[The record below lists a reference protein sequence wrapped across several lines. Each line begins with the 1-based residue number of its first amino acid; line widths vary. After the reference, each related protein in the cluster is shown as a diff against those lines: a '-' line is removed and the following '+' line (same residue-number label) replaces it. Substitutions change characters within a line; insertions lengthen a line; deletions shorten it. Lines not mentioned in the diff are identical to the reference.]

1 MKFLLTYH
9 VDKQLL
15 DIAEAGKGRE
25 WYPGRAF
32 LEGVDSSN
40 YGVDQYKINA
50 VLKVYRW
57 KFRLLEADD
66 ATQQYLR
73 SKETQQK

>member
-32 LEGVDSSN
+32 LEGYFS
-40 YGVDQYKINA
+40 VDQYRINA